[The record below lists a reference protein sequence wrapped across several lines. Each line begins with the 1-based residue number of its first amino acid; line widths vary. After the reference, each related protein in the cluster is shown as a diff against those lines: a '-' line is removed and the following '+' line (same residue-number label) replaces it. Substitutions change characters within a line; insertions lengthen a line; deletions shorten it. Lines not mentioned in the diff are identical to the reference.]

1 MITGRAR
8 KTLVGVAMAAGV
20 LVASAS
26 PAFAHDCIN
35 VSAKTVNGS
44 GGTYNVATDTFTPN
58 PDAKGNKAFIT
69 IDATGVGGGTFL
81 LYVHPAGPH
90 GVLPAAETSGF
101 CDAHGVTSVEACF
114 GP

>member
-1 MITGRAR
+1 MRPNAR
-8 KTLVGVAMAAGV
+8 RLMAASAMTTA
-20 LVASAS
+20 LVIGAAA

-35 VSAKTVNGS
+35 VSAKTTHASV
-44 GGTYNVATDTFTPN
+44 GTYDVATDTFTPS
-58 PDAKGNKAFIT
+58 DAPGNKPFVT

-90 GVLPAAETSGF
+90 GVLPAAEHSTT
-101 CDAHGVTSVEACF
+101 CDSHGVTSVEACF